1 MTNRLLVVDNFAR
14 SCAGYCVATYLLGVG
29 DRHSDNIMLTRDG
42 RLFHI
47 DFGHILGHFKYKL
60 GIKRERA
67 VFVFTPQMAHVLGGT
82 DGAAFKDFLAYARAA
97 YSVLRRH
104 GNLLLTLFSLMLS
117 CGLPELRTGREIEW
131 MRRALKLDLGDDAD
145 ACAAAEQ
152 AFEETIFSCL
162 NTRATQVN
170 DAFHM
175 CVAGRA
181 APRCRAARRAAAFSP
196 PCLGSPYPA
205 QAAARLST
213 RRATRR
219 ATGAAALQ
227 PRRFSRVC

>member
-1 MTNRLLVVDNFAR
+1 MRARVRAAPRALPPRATPARPPARPPAASPSAPRLPPA
-14 SCAGYCVATYLLGVG
+14 
-29 DRHSDNIMLTRDG
+29 
-42 RLFHI
+42 

-175 CVAGRA
+175 CVSQAAPRRA
-181 APRCRAARRAAAFSP
+181 APRRGFSP
-196 PCLGSPYPA
+196 HLPS
-205 QAAARLST
+205 
-213 RRATRR
+213 
-219 ATGAAALQ
+219 ALFHT
-227 PRRFSRVC
+227 PRRLRHA